1 MRVFDIKGSGRR
13 MEDRSRGHV
22 YKLNSISYLRSY
34 YFLVTITLSSRW
46 ARGGGGGWGGVTKRL
61 REKGYYNKDILDL
74 TGKRLR
80 GVLLTKGDSKGLE
93 ITTLMDTGHC

>member
-1 MRVFDIKGSGRR
+1 MNIMGSGRR

-46 ARGGGGGWGGVTKRL
+46 ARRGGGWGGVGRGDKKTARK
-61 REKGYYNKDILDL
+61 
-74 TGKRLR
+74 
-80 GVLLTKGDSKGLE
+80 GVL
-93 ITTLMDTGHC
+93 

>member
-1 MRVFDIKGSGRR
+1 MNIKASGRR

-46 ARGGGGGWGGVTKRL
+46 AGGGWGGVTKRL

>member
-1 MRVFDIKGSGRR
+1 MG
-13 MEDRSRGHV
+13 E
-22 YKLNSISYLRSY
+22 
-34 YFLVTITLSSRW
+34 
-46 ARGGGGGWGGVTKRL
+46 GGGGGGVTKRL

>member
-1 MRVFDIKGSGRR
+1 

-22 YKLNSISYLRSY
+22 YKLNSIPYLRSY

-46 ARGGGGGWGGVTKRL
+46 ARGGGGWGGVTKRL

-80 GVLLTKGDSKGLE
+80 GVLLTKGDSRGLE

>member
-1 MRVFDIKGSGRR
+1 MGSGRR

-46 ARGGGGGWGGVTKRL
+46 ARRGGGGGGWGGVGRGDKKTARK
-61 REKGYYNKDILDL
+61 
-74 TGKRLR
+74 
-80 GVLLTKGDSKGLE
+80 GVL
-93 ITTLMDTGHC
+93 

>member
-46 ARGGGGGWGGVTKRL
+46 AKRL